1 MYPWHLPSPGLRPE
15 LWAQPGAGAGAAR
28 GWPCGA
34 AAVDAGA
41 DAGAHATGLHGN
53 AAGDAGTSIQRC
65 ARERKREVGG
75 GRNGG
80 FMVLMSF
87 VGLKMNILKLKTPS

>member
-34 AAVDAGA
+34 D
-41 DAGAHATGLHGN
+41 ATGLHGN